1 MRATLSLLAL
11 IAGAAPALADVN
23 IYSQRQPELIQPL
36 LDAFTKQTGIKV
48 NIAFIQNGIPEKLK
62 AEGDRSPADLVLT
75 VDVARLAE
83 LAAAAVTR
91 HTWNS
96 RLLRKSS
103 SSPMMGDGL
112 RGGVACVAGARR
124 REGERGGAR

>member
-48 NIAFIQNGIPEKLK
+48 NIAFIQNGNTRT
-62 AEGDRSPADLVLT
+62 GT
-75 VDVARLAE
+75 VRT
-83 LAAAAVTR
+83 AV
-91 HTWNS
+91 
-96 RLLRKSS
+96 
-103 SSPMMGDGL
+103 DGL
-112 RGGVACVAGARR
+112 ATAVVGCG
-124 REGERGGAR
+124 